1 MTENG
6 VPLLTEYRDLARDAQ
21 TLTFLPRDTELQLE
35 AVENLTEFIQTVNG
49 HQQEAIEQR
58 DEDTAN
64 LLLAMR
70 CGCKAVRAELNMW
83 LALKNQD
90 WGTAW
95 SELVDAQDFIQS
107 AQVAHTFT
115 RTKDIQN
122 LREKYNWI
130 ETFVFPPQ
138 TYLSPGLV
146 VDQFL
151 CSICGD
157 DYQDCEHIA
166 GLPYWGQICSRI
178 IEEATV
184 REVSV
189 VDEPEDKN
197 CRITHF
203 STDDGMVRSKM
214 TWEKITP
221 DNDSQ
226 LASLTEDGNRFTGIV
241 LQPNGV
247 YSQEDIDAFQQT
259 ET

>member
-1 MTENG
+1 MTAEDI
-6 VPLLTEYRDLARDAQ
+6 PLLEEYQDIASNAQ
-21 TLTFLPRDTELQLE
+21 TLTFLPRNADLQKE
-35 AVENLTEFIQTVNG
+35 AVNELNEFIETVTTR
-49 HQQEAIEQR
+49 QQEAIKQR

-83 LALKNQD
+83 LSLKNQD

-95 SELVDAQDFIQS
+95 SKLVDAQDFLKS
-107 AQVAHTFT
+107 AQASHSFA
-115 RTKDIQN
+115 RTEDIRN
-122 LREKYNWI
+122 LRKKYDWI

-138 TYLSPGLV
+138 TYMSPGLV

-151 CSICGD
+151 CSICGK
-157 DYQDCEHIA
+157 DYQGCEHKA

-178 IEEATV
+178 IDESTV

-203 STDDGMVRSKM
+203 STDDGMVRNKM
-214 TWEKITP
+214 TWEKFAP
-221 DNDSQ
+221 EEESH
-226 LASLTEDGNRFTGIV
+226 LASLTGGGYRFTGIV
-241 LQPNGV
+241 LQPTGV
-247 YSQEDIDAFQQT
+247 YSEEDINALQA
-259 ET
+259 E

>member
-259 ET
+259 DT

>member
-1 MTENG
+1 MTEDG
-6 VPLLTEYRDLARDAQ
+6 IPLLTEYRDLARDAQ
-21 TLTFLPRDTELQLE
+21 TLTFLPRDTDLQLE

-49 HQQEAIEQR
+49 RQQEAIEQR

-95 SELVDAQDFIQS
+95 SKLVDAQDFIQS

-122 LREKYNWI
+122 LREKYDWI

-214 TWEKITP
+214 TWEKIAP

-226 LASLTEDGNRFTGIV
+226 LASLTEGGNRFTGIV

-259 ET
+259 DT